1 MHPQEFNFFF
11 FLLGFILTT
20 ILATATAIPLDET
33 HSPSLISRY
42 TDLLPRGS
50 CICTY
55 DPEDPSKWE
64 DCVERCHEPEK
75 RVYFS
80 ERDLSQMTRAVCYC
94 PFNQTNCDCGPPR
107 PRPPKRCCGIIHP
120 PILLEERDPEEKGNT
135 TPVLHARACP
145 PNQEQVCYVYRGI
158 KYCVPCIEETIYCP
172 LEDEQ
177 VICLNDA
184 DSIMRCPPCRPPR
197 PPICPLCV
205 SHKNGTIVCPRPC
218 PPPPVICPLYCIDY
232 PNGTVVCP
240 GCGDRPPRTYTNPIP
255 LPSATT
261 NA

>member
-145 PNQEQVCYVYRGI
+145 PNQEQHY
-158 KYCVPCIEETIYCP
+158 EM
-172 LEDEQ
+172 
-177 VICLNDA
+177 
-184 DSIMRCPPCRPPR
+184 SPPR